1 MKIFAL
7 LVFCVIFPVSFL
19 LSQGNEH
26 DLANMYYSNGEY
38 DKALTYYEQL
48 YKRSD
53 NTFYLE
59 RLVDC
64 YVRTENLKEPE
75 KILRK
80 HLKKNPADYVFGV
93 YLGVI
98 LEKDI
103 RTSEADKLFK
113 QFIDDLQPTSS
124 AVIDLT
130 NAFKQ
135 HNKLDW
141 ALQALQKG
149 RKMLKDRYPFNYQFA
164 EIYGTLGR
172 TAEMID
178 EYIGLIEFSAAYK
191 GSVQN
196 VMTRYLSFDDGE
208 SKEYEIF
215 REKLVE
221 RVQKKPDEKVYAEM
235 LIWLYMQRG
244 NFASALIQAKAL
256 DKRSEGL
263 GKGVLELGRISKNA
277 SEFRTAK
284 NAFRYVMDLGADK
297 PYYLVAESELMN
309 TMFTEITKNRSF
321 NTSEIAETEAAYRGV
336 INRLGK
342 KSDAYTL
349 YLELAEILAFYSNK
363 PEEAKKLVEEAL
375 TIGGLA
381 KLSIAKGKMLLG
393 DIEVLLNNIWEA
405 SLLYMQVDADFKH
418 DAIGAEAKFKN
429 ARIFYFDGEFKFAQS
444 QLDVLKASTSKLIAN
459 DAMKLSLLITDNL
472 GLDSNYTAMRQFANA
487 DLLLEQHRYREA
499 FQLYD
504 SILTYFPFHGLA
516 DEVLMR
522 KAKAMQQQGKWAE
535 AIPYLEKVYTLH
547 GSDIL
552 ADDAV
557 FQLGEIYEKHLLD
570 KEKAKEWYRKILF
583 EYKGSLH
590 VVEARK
596 RFRALTDGRE
606 DANP

>member
-1 MKIFAL
+1 MRILLVIFFLFAL
-7 LVFCVIFPVSFL
+7 PSLTVL
-19 LSQGNEH
+19 GQGNDH
-26 DLANMYYSNGEY
+26 DLANMYYANGEY
-38 DKALTYYEQL
+38 DKALAYYEQL
-48 YKRSD
+48 YKRAD

-64 YVRTENLKEPE
+64 YVRTGNLKDPE
-75 KILRK
+75 KLLRK
-80 HLKKNPADYVFGV
+80 YLKKNPTEYIFAVS
-93 YLGVI
+93 LGSI
-98 LEKDI
+98 LEKDN
-103 RTSEADKLFK
+103 RNAEADKLYK
-113 QFIDDLQPTSS
+113 QLIDEIQPTSS
-124 AVIDLT
+124 AVLDLT

-135 HNKLDW
+135 QNKLEW
-141 ALQALQKG
+141 ALQALHKG
-149 RKMLKDRYPFNYQFA
+149 RKLLKDRYPFNYQFA

-178 EYIGLIEFSAAYK
+178 EYISLIDYSAAYK
-191 GSVQN
+191 SSVQN
-196 VMTRYLSFDDGE
+196 VMTRYLSFDEGE

-215 REKLVE
+215 REKLLE

-244 NFASALIQAKAL
+244 NFASALIQSKAL
-256 DKRSEGL
+256 DKRSDGL
-263 GKGVLELGRISKNA
+263 GKSVLEIGRISKNA
-277 SEFRTAK
+277 GEYRTAK
-284 NAFRYVMDLGADK
+284 NAFRYVLDLGSDK
-297 PYYLVAESELMN
+297 PYYLMAESELMN
-309 TMFTEITKNRSF
+309 TMFTEITRNRSF
-321 NTSEIAETEAAYRGV
+321 NPSEIAETEVAYRTV
-336 INRLGK
+336 LSRLGK
-342 KSDAYTL
+342 KAESFTL
-349 YLELAEILAFYSNK
+349 HLELAEILAFYSNK
-363 PEEAKKLVEEAL
+363 PEDGKQLVEDAL
-375 TIGGLA
+375 KIGGVA
-381 KLSIAKGKMLLG
+381 KLSVARGKILLA

-405 SLLYMQVDADFKH
+405 SLLYMQVDVDFKH
-418 DAIGAEAKFKN
+418 DPIGAEAKFKN
-429 ARIFYFDGEFKFAQS
+429 ARIFYFDGEFTFAQS
-444 QLDVLKASTSKLIAN
+444 QLDVLKSSTSKLIAN

-472 GLDSNYTAMRQFANA
+472 GLDSNYAAMRQFAAA
-487 DLLLEQHRYREA
+487 DLLLEQHRYKEA
-499 FQLYD
+499 FLLYD

-522 KAKAMQQQGKWAE
+522 KSKAMQIQGKWAE